1 MSTAPGAPDEGLL
14 RKIELKA
21 DLKPEDVE
29 DQDVQTARQEVLGLA
44 ADPAVES
51 RLARLRT
58 SVTEYRKAKES
69 ELATPEAA
77 RAKVAI
83 EDVERAIDEVQ
94 AQPRV
99 AVEEPVMLGKMQ
111 EFGLRMKTAFEKLF
125 KGDFDGFGETL
136 AKGLPLFAL
145 RLLGKI
151 PLVGETFK
159 PYIAQ
164 AEGIDAARKALSP
177 SELLTTDRDDDLLK
191 QLQGQYDAKP
201 EEFKKSMTFEKFLE
215 ARARSARHAGNIKGY
230 TLLDL
235 VNARMDS
242 ELSTES
248 ADRKKKEEEA
258 GKQAVTSAEHEKK
271 REYKKISELEESN
284 PAVSRA
290 IYTYA
295 LARAVLKLGATLSS
309 GNVTPE
315 AFKEDLRLAQEN
327 GTTPNS
333 TALSSALKSWF
344 ESTNAP
350 ALLGVHL
357 DAGVLEE
364 EVNDRYHWLVYD
376 SNIHSDFD
384 PSTSPKDA
392 VTKLL
397 TIAFREGTN
406 ELQDGTNI
414 NATMRLKFPLFQ
426 QSLKA
431 EVQKIMG
438 DVTAVGGKEEK
449 KESAPAPAQVAAA
462 PAPTPT
468 PAAGVAPTEAP
479 ATQTA

>member
-99 AVEEPVMLGKMQ
+99 AIEEPVALGKMQ
-111 EFGLRMKTAFEKLF
+111 EFGVRMKTAFEKLF

-164 AEGIDAARKALSP
+164 AEGIDAARKALAP

-201 EEFKKSMTFEKFLE
+201 EELKKSVTFEKFLE
-215 ARARSARHAGNIKGY
+215 ARARSARNAGNIRGY

-248 ADRKKKEEEA
+248 ADRKKKEEET
-258 GKQAVTSAEHEKK
+258 GKRAVVSAEQEKK
-271 REYKKISELEESN
+271 QEYKKISELEESN

-309 GNVTPE
+309 GNVSPD
-315 AFKEDLRLAQEN
+315 AFKEDMRLAQEN
-327 GTTPNS
+327 GTTPNA
-333 TALSSALKSWF
+333 TAISSALKTWF
-344 ESTNAP
+344 EGSGAP
-350 ALLGVHL
+350 ALVGVQL
-357 DAGVLEE
+357 DGGVLEE
-364 EVNDRYHWLVYD
+364 KVNDRSMFIYD
-376 SNIHSDFD
+376 ANIHSDFD
-384 PSTSPKDA
+384 PSLSPKDA

-397 TIAFREGTN
+397 TIAFHEGTN

-449 KESAPAPAQVAAA
+449 ESAPAPADVAAVPAPVAPAAPGAA
-462 PAPTPT
+462 PA
-468 PAAGVAPTEAP
+468 EAP
-479 ATQTA
+479 VTQTA